1 MTAEVRLLHDPAE
14 TDGWGKPDQ
23 AHQPQ
28 RSPEGGPS
36 MNRVIVVILV
46 TVGLLSTPV
55 TAALAQTS
63 PAPAPANPEG
73 KPAVGEAR
81 QVKMRGT
88 ISAID
93 KEKSTITLK
102 GPKGRTV
109 TLDVQDPTKLDVLK
123 VGDPVV
129 GTYIEAIAVEVKEA
143 GSAMPGAAV
152 EERRAGS
159 KPGENPAGVM
169 ARQITVTATVTA
181 VNKQAPSVTIKGPG
195 GKVETV
201 KVQDAKNI
209 ANVKPGDLVEI
220 TYVQALA
227 VALDKPASAPKS
239 AK

>member
-1 MTAEVRLLHDPAE
+1 
-14 TDGWGKPDQ
+14 
-23 AHQPQ
+23 
-28 RSPEGGPS
+28 
-36 MNRVIVVILV
+36 MNRVIIVFLV
-46 TVGLLSTPV
+46 TLGLLSAHV
-55 TAALAQTS
+55 TATLAQTS
-63 PAPAPANPEG
+63 TAPAPAPAKPEG

-93 KEKSTITLK
+93 KEKSTVTLK
-102 GPKGRTV
+102 GQKGRTI
-109 TLDVQDPTKLDVLK
+109 TLDVQDPSKLDVLK

-129 GTYIEAIAVEVKEA
+129 GTYIEAIAVEVKKA
-143 GSAMPGAAV
+143 GSAVPGAAV

-159 KPGENPAGVM
+159 KPGENPAGVI
-169 ARQITVTATVTA
+169 ARQVTVTATVTG

-209 ANVKPGDLVEI
+209 ANVKAGDLVEI

-227 VALDKPASAPKS
+227 VALDKPAPAAAPK
-239 AK
+239 K